1 MKVERLVVGQL
12 QTNCY
17 LVWDKSSGEGVII
30 DPGDDADLI
39 INRLRDLEIKPLFIL
54 ATHGHFDHV
63 LASLELKLALG
74 IPFLVHQK
82 DLFLLK
88 RAVDSASHF
97 TDNKEALLP
106 LADKYLQG
114 KEIIIFGSSQLEVQ
128 ELPGHTP
135 GGVVFLGKNVVF
147 SGDSLFYHGI
157 GRTDLSYSSKK
168 DLLEGVHNK
177 LFILPEETIVYPGHG
192 EETTIGEE
200 ENFKK
205 KSNLDL

>member
-1 MKVERLVVGQL
+1 MKVERLIVGQL

-17 LVWDKSSGEGVII
+17 LVWDQDSGKGVII

-39 INRLRDLEIKPLFIL
+39 LNRLRDLEIKPLFIL

-63 LASLELKLALG
+63 LAVLELKLALG
-74 IPFLVHQK
+74 IPFLIHQK

-88 RAVDSASHF
+88 RAVTSANHF
-97 TDNKEALLP
+97 TNNKEALLP
-106 LADKYLQG
+106 LADKYLQE
-114 KEIIIFGSSQLEVQ
+114 KEIIIFGNSQLEVQ

-135 GGVVFLGKNVVF
+135 GGVIFLGQDIVF

-168 DLLEGVHNK
+168 DLLEGINNK
-177 LFILPEETIVYPGHG
+177 LFVLPEDTIVYSGHG
-192 EETTIGEE
+192 EETTIKEE
-200 ENFKK
+200 KENF
-205 KSNLDL
+205 NLVARV

>member
-17 LVWDKSSGEGVII
+17 LVWDKISGEGVII

-39 INRLRDLEIKPLFIL
+39 LNRLRDLEIKPLFIL

-63 LASLELKLALG
+63 LAALELKLALE
-74 IPFLVHQK
+74 IPFLIHQK

-88 RAVDSASHF
+88 RAVSSASHF
-97 TDNKEALLP
+97 TGNKEAFLP
-106 LADKYLQG
+106 LVDKYLYG
-114 KEIIIFGSSQLEVQ
+114 KEIIVFGNSQLEVQ

-135 GGVVFLGKNVVF
+135 GGVVFLSKSLVF
-147 SGDSLFYHGI
+147 SGDSLFYHGS
-157 GRTDLSYSSKK
+157 GRTDLSYSSNK
-168 DLLEGVHNK
+168 DLLEGIHNK
-177 LFILPEETIVYPGHG
+177 LFTLPEETIVYPGHG

-200 ENFKK
+200 KENF
-205 KSNLDL
+205 NLVARV

>member
-1 MKVERLVVGQL
+1 MKVERLIVGQL

-17 LVWDKSSGEGVII
+17 LVWDKVSGEGVII

-39 INRLRDLEIKPLFIL
+39 LNRLRDLEIKPLFIL

-63 LASLELKLALG
+63 LAVLELKLVLG

-88 RAVDSASHF
+88 RAVTSASHF

-106 LADKYLQG
+106 LADKYLQE
-114 KEIIIFGSSQLEVQ
+114 KKIIVFGSSQLEVQ

-135 GGVVFLGKNVVF
+135 GGVIFLGKSIAF
-147 SGDSLFYHGI
+147 SGDSLFYHGV
-157 GRTDLSYSSKK
+157 GRTDLSYSSNK
-168 DLLEGVHNK
+168 DLLDGIRNK

-192 EETTIGEE
+192 EETTIEE
-200 ENFKK
+200 EKENF
-205 KSNLDL
+205 NLVARV